1 MDAFN
6 PQSPEAV
13 AFALMREI
21 ASHEQTYNKENPKEA
36 YLALYSECLSAVLQ
50 EPADK
55 DK

>member
-21 ASHEQTYNKENPKEA
+21 ASHEQTYNKEKPKEA
-36 YLALYSECLSAVLQ
+36 YLALYSECLAVVLQ
-50 EPADK
+50 EQDDK
-55 DK
+55 ER